1 MKVARLLAIATVC
14 LIAAAAVGWYVGI
27 PNWRPPL
34 QDGEQYGVD
43 ISHHQG
49 PIDWPAV
56 AGDGIS
62 FAYIKASEGGDFT
75 DHRFAVNWAAARD
88 AGIRT
93 GAYHYFTLCTDGAAQ
108 ARHFLRVAAPGP
120 DALPP
125 AVDLEFGGNCS
136 GRPSRAT
143 LHREVDEFLQ
153 IVEAAWDRP
162 AVLYVFHSFEQ
173 RYGIREANDR
183 PLWIPSYPR
192 RPRGDWA
199 VWQLHGFAR
208 VEGVTGGVDL
218 DVARLGELE
227 DSPPGR

>member
-1 MKVARLLAIATVC
+1 MPASARVRITTSPCAPT
-14 LIAAAAVGWYVGI
+14 G
-27 PNWRPPL
+27 PPRR
-34 QDGEQYGVD
+34 GTSYE
-43 ISHHQG
+43 
-49 PIDWPAV
+49 WPPPA
-56 AGDGIS
+56 
-62 FAYIKASEGGDFT
+62 
-75 DHRFAVNWAAARD
+75 
-88 AGIRT
+88 
-93 GAYHYFTLCTDGAAQ
+93 
-108 ARHFLRVAAPGP
+108 P

-125 AVDLEFGGNCS
+125 AIDLEFGGNCS

-153 IVEAAWDRP
+153 IIEAAWDRP

-218 DVARLGELE
+218 DVGRLGELE